1 MENKILIIDDEKN
14 ILSIL
19 SDILKD
25 AGYSVFTAGTGEEGL
40 KILKKEDINLLFLD
54 VRLPDIN
61 GIDLLKQIKKEE
73 SAVEVIMISGHATID
88 IAIQAT
94 KLGAYDFIEKPL
106 SLERVKIA
114 VTHAMEKTNLVK
126 EKDELIKIN
135 ASGYEI
141 LGESKAIKYIKA
153 QIEKCAPS
161 DSKVLI
167 LGETGTGKELV
178 ATAIHTQSTRKTA
191 PFIKVN
197 CASIPESLIESE
209 LLGHEKGAFTGAVSR
224 KIGKFEL
231 ADKGTIFLDE
241 IGDMGLSC
249 QAKVLRVL
257 ENGEFERVGGLTS
270 IKVDVR
276 IVAATNKD
284 LLKEIEKGKF
294 REDLYYR
301 LNVMPI
307 YIPPLRERK
316 TDIPVLAKHLMNLFC
331 RERGLPTKEFEES
344 AMDTLSNY
352 SYPGNIRE
360 LRNIIERIAIMT
372 QDEKIKT
379 EDISFIVGTKKVD
392 DIFSE
397 SLSLSDAQKKLLKR
411 YVETQLENNKYDMK
425 KTAEALGIERPNL
438 YRKMRELGIQK

>member
-54 VRLPDIN
+54 VRLPDAN

-73 SAVEVIMISGHATID
+73 PAVEVIMISGHATID

-135 ASGYEI
+135 TSGYEI
-141 LGESKAIKYIKA
+141 LGESKAIKYIKS

-191 PFIKVN
+191 SFIKVN

-284 LLKEIEKGKF
+284 
-294 REDLYYR
+294 
-301 LNVMPI
+301 
-307 YIPPLRERK
+307 
-316 TDIPVLAKHLMNLFC
+316 
-331 RERGLPTKEFEES
+331 
-344 AMDTLSNY
+344 
-352 SYPGNIRE
+352 
-360 LRNIIERIAIMT
+360 
-372 QDEKIKT
+372 
-379 EDISFIVGTKKVD
+379 
-392 DIFSE
+392 
-397 SLSLSDAQKKLLKR
+397 
-411 YVETQLENNKYDMK
+411 
-425 KTAEALGIERPNL
+425 
-438 YRKMRELGIQK
+438 

>member
-1 MENKILIIDDEKN
+1 
-14 ILSIL
+14 
-19 SDILKD
+19 
-25 AGYSVFTAGTGEEGL
+25 
-40 KILKKEDINLLFLD
+40 
-54 VRLPDIN
+54 
-61 GIDLLKQIKKEE
+61 
-73 SAVEVIMISGHATID
+73 
-88 IAIQAT
+88 
-94 KLGAYDFIEKPL
+94 
-106 SLERVKIA
+106 
-114 VTHAMEKTNLVK
+114 
-126 EKDELIKIN
+126 
-135 ASGYEI
+135 
-141 LGESKAIKYIKA
+141 
-153 QIEKCAPS
+153 
-161 DSKVLI
+161 
-167 LGETGTGKELV
+167 
-178 ATAIHTQSTRKTA
+178 
-191 PFIKVN
+191 
-197 CASIPESLIESE
+197 
-209 LLGHEKGAFTGAVSR
+209 
-224 KIGKFEL
+224 
-231 ADKGTIFLDE
+231 
-241 IGDMGLSC
+241 
-249 QAKVLRVL
+249 
-257 ENGEFERVGGLTS
+257 
-270 IKVDVR
+270 
-276 IVAATNKD
+276 KD

-331 RERGLPTKEFEES
+331 RERGLSTKEFEES